1 MRKITLKTPSEI
13 QAMRQAGI
21 AVAVTLRTMRDAIV
35 AGETTT
41 LDLDDI
47 AQETLKTFGAKPA
60 LLGYK
65 PSFSAVPYLHAT
77 CISVNN
83 EVIHGVPKKRILTT
97 GDLVSLDMTASVDGW
112 CADSTITTAV
122 GPISDKARR
131 LMLVTRE
138 AMYRGIEQARIGR
151 TTGDIG
157 YAIQRHVEKHGM
169 NVVREMVGHGIGRT
183 PHESGLDVPNYGKP
197 RKGIPLQIGM
207 TFCIE
212 PMVMLGASKIEHADE
227 WTIVTSDGSW
237 AAHWEHTVAVTKD
250 GPVILTSPP
259 REDPAENA
267 TFATSDEVSLIS

>member
-237 AAHWEHTVAVTKD
+237 AAHWEHTVAVTTD
-250 GPVILTSPP
+250 GPVILSSPP
-259 REDPAENA
+259 MEDPAENA

>member
-1 MRKITLKTPSEI
+1 M
-13 QAMRQAGI
+13 
-21 AVAVTLRTMRDAIV
+21 
-35 AGETTT
+35 
-41 LDLDDI
+41 
-47 AQETLKTFGAKPA
+47 KTFGAKPA

-267 TFATSDEVSLIS
+267 TLATSDEVSLIS

>member
-1 MRKITLKTPSEI
+1 MRKITIKTPSEI

-138 AMYRGIEQARIGR
+138 AMYRGIVQARIGR

-197 RKGIPLQIGM
+197 RKGIPLHIGM

-212 PMVMLGASKIEHADE
+212 PMVMLGGSKIEHADE

-259 REDPAENA
+259 REDPVENA
-267 TFATSDEVSLIS
+267 NFATSDEASLIS